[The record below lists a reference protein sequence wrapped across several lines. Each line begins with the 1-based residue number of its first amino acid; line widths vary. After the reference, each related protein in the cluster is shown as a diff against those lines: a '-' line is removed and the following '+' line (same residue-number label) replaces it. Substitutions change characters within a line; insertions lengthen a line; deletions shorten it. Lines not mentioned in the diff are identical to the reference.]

1 MRFICLVPFL
11 RNNPFKESER
21 ERESK
26 RKKKRKRERERE
38 NHVVFVKG
46 FLLYPAPGSALE
58 KFAHG
63 PGPWTV
69 EKIFFDKGI
78 PSGK

>member
-1 MRFICLVPFL
+1 M
-11 RNNPFKESER
+11 KEKEKVR
-21 ERESK
+21 ER
-26 RKKKRKRERERE
+26 KKRKRERERE

-69 EKIFFDKGI
+69 EKFFFDKGI